1 MIQEATGYFIIF
13 TGLALIVGGCLK
25 LSDMI
30 ARDQMEEELESWE
43 AGDQEWLKQLL
54 EERRREFDEQIRRK
68 QS

>member
-13 TGLALIVGGCLK
+13 TGLALIIGGCLK
-25 LSDMI
+25 LTDMV
-30 ARDQMEEELESWE
+30 ARDRMEEELESWE